1 MLAQQLAF
9 APILLN
15 TFINDTG
22 NVVIL
27 MKCDGNA
34 KLESSAKT
42 PGSSKTMNK
51 NEQESSGDQRWQKGS
66 SFSF

>member
-22 NVVIL
+22 NVIIL

-34 KLESSAKT
+34 KSESSAKT
-42 PGSSKTMNK
+42 PESTKTMNR
-51 NEQESSGDQRWQKGS
+51 NEQESSGEQRCQKGS